1 MITLLVF
8 VGTILVLVGVH
19 EGGHFLAAKL
29 AGVYVEEF
37 AIGFGPKLLSFRKGE
52 TRYSVRAIPF
62 GGYVRM
68 AGEDREVT
76 SSEIKAD
83 RLLYNKPPFTRILIS
98 LSGPTANLFT
108 TLLIAVLALW
118 AFGTPIIQVEDV
130 IPGMPASAVLKSE
143 DRVLSIQGH
152 AIYNSETLSRLIQ
165 QSGGEPIDILVER
178 NGESKEFTVR
188 PQFDPIEERY
198 VIGAYFWPVIRTNK
212 LALLDPSSPFS
223 LAGLKENDRIVAVDG
238 EATHTA
244 VAIVGRVDELLPTDS
259 ITFTVLREGGQL
271 EIFLSTTGFD
281 LNQSL
286 AGIAFANL
294 GITYRRPGF
303 AAGFVLGAGQFSDYV
318 HMIVEWVHAILTGQV
333 TVSETIAGPV
343 GIARLLGEGIKQGP
357 NIFLWLFSYLSLSL
371 GVLNLIPFPALDGS
385 RAAFGLYELVF
396 RRRISPRTEGM
407 IHAIGGLIIIALML
421 LVTYKDIVK
430 LFQ

>member
-1 MITLLVF
+1 
-8 VGTILVLVGVH
+8 
-19 EGGHFLAAKL
+19 
-29 AGVYVEEF
+29 
-37 AIGFGPKLLSFRKGE
+37 
-52 TRYSVRAIPF
+52 
-62 GGYVRM
+62 M

-76 SSEIKAD
+76 SSEIPTD
-83 RLLYNKPPFTRILIS
+83 RLLYSKPPLSRILIS
-98 LSGPTANLFT
+98 LAGPSANLLT

-143 DRVLSIQGH
+143 DHVLAIEGH

-178 NGESKEFTVR
+178 NGKLKEFTVR

-198 VIGAYFWPVIRTNK
+198 VIGAYFWSVIRTNK

-244 VAIVGRVDELLPTDS
+244 VAIVERVDELLPTES
-259 ITFTVLREGGQL
+259 ITFTVLREDEQL
-271 EIFLSTTGFD
+271 EISLSTTGFD

-286 AGIAFANL
+286 SGIAFANL
-294 GITYRRPGF
+294 GIAYRRPGF
-303 AAGFVLGAGQFSDYV
+303 ASGLVLGAGQFSDYV
-318 HMIVEWVHAILTGQV
+318 RMIVEWVHAILTGQV
-333 TVSETIAGPV
+333 TAGETVAGPV

-371 GVLNLIPFPALDGS
+371 GFLNLIPFPALDGS
-385 RAAFGLYELVF
+385 RAAFALYELVF
-396 RRRISPRTEGM
+396 RRRISPQTEGM
-407 IHAIGGLIIIALML
+407 IHAIGAIIIIALML